1 MRAGDTIADR
11 YVVVRPLGEG
21 GLASTFLVRD
31 RAYDADVVLKLVA
44 ADASSSEI
52 LKREFIALRSCSHPR
67 LVRVYDFGWWRDRGA
82 PRAFYTSSLVDGADI
97 RTFAKTASWDALAQ
111 PIGDV
116 LSAIG
121 SLHRR
126 GLLHG
131 DVHPGNVLVDASSR
145 GVLIDLSCVRPLSNE
160 HAHDV
165 SGTAGF
171 VAPELLRGVVD
182 RTADLFALGRTIQA
196 LDVPLPA
203 RVERAVARLV
213 AERPEDRPR
222 SAEEAA
228 AALGVPWTSPRASD
242 MLGGAIVGRDD
253 ALARLRGALDAL
265 VRGRDAPRTIA
276 LAGADGV
283 GRTRLL
289 EELKAEA
296 QAKTR
301 TVLVRGRRGA
311 LSTLLEIASGS
322 RADVSTT
329 SSVLSALE
337 HLSTRREPVLLLV
350 DDAEALPPDELE
362 RLRALLRSTPR
373 GGPVA
378 VVVVANGTLA
388 ASAEL
393 TIALE
398 PLEPRHVR
406 AWLRAEIPESAL
418 DEILRATGGY
428 PKEIAALLGQLDD
441 GAWGSRTLA
450 RAVANAA
457 TARGELHLDD
467 LDDDARALLA
477 KIVAAGTLPGAGGPA
492 LEALV
497 QRGLVSVD
505 PAGVRLLRRS
515 DAPRAAAALGTHAMR
530 AAHRELAAAAEAE
543 LADAPERDDRFAAL
557 VVHLAA
563 FDPEEAARRLASASS
578 RSAVALRP
586 AADAVVGAHHRAS
599 PEVLLRCAEIYA
611 DAGEPARAL
620 GLVAR
625 ALRRRPGQQLQCA
638 LRRLAGQCYAQM
650 GDSRRAA
657 TVLGRLL
664 PGVIGGPEHA
674 RVAAALSLALLKR
687 GADAE
692 AIEVV
697 RAALE
702 RTDAEPNVRLDLLL
716 NGAFAKSRTGRTAEA
731 RADLARARE
740 IADGTSPRG
749 RFRLASA
756 TGFVEYV
763 AGETPAAVRAYK
775 LALDLAEQNGL
786 DDLVASAALNYG
798 SACHELGDLGRALE
812 AYRRG
817 HRLAVALGMP
827 TTVATLEFD
836 RAKVHADIGSWDLA
850 TRHAEAAADAARRE
864 RMPLIEAGAAA
875 VLAEVASARGDH
887 AAAARWLDEAE
898 RLAAGASERELLAL
912 AVQRAKAR
920 IAAGDL
926 ALAAEGLSECEAMV
940 RAVGTRDAEAAWLGA
955 RAAIALAEGRPS
967 DASLDLERAIELAD
981 ASGQRGLVAELEAR
995 IADAFLA
1002 AGSSFLADRHRAR
1015 ARELW
1020 EKTLASLPPDLHDA
1034 FRRHPARA
1042 AVFAAPETPP
1052 RDLVPIEA
1060 RRFLEINRRLN
1071 SAASTTAVLEE
1082 TMDAAISL
1090 TNAERGF
1097 LLVDTGG
1104 SLKVA
1109 VARNVDRETIRQG
1122 HLKLSHTVAERVVR
1136 TGEPVITVDAAF
1148 DPRFARSRSVH
1159 AMKLKSLLCV
1169 PIRSPDGILGAI
1181 YVDHRFTSGSF
1192 RPELVDVLLALG
1204 DQAALA
1210 LVKARLVEELR
1221 KKTRELEERNA
1232 EIERLARGQALE
1244 IARLKKAIDD
1254 ERRGPDPARRF
1265 DYGDIVA
1272 RSAAMRRVLSVLD
1285 RVIDTDIT
1293 VLVRGESGTGKERIA
1308 RAIHA
1313 NSARRGGP
1321 FVAINCGA
1329 LPESLLEAELFG
1341 YRRGAF
1347 SGATRDQPGLFV
1359 TANGGTLLLDEL
1371 GEMSPSMQV
1380 KLLRA
1385 LQEREVRP
1393 LGASDAVAVDVR
1405 VVCATNRN
1413 LLEEVRAGRFREDL
1427 YYRVA
1432 VVEVE
1437 LPPLRDRLEDV
1448 LPLAEQILARL
1459 ATELGRP
1466 AARLDRSAER
1476 ALLAHDWPGNV
1487 RELENVLTKAFLLGK
1502 SGVLE
1507 AGDLELG
1514 ESAPPERRPSAALRA
1529 RIVAALEETDWN
1541 VVSAS
1546 RLLGIPRPTLYRK
1559 MRALGIERPPRGHAR
1574 EGRP

>member
-1 MRAGDTIADR
+1 LRSGDTIADR
-11 YVVVRPLGEG
+11 YVVVRPLGKG

-31 RAYDADVVLKLVA
+31 RAYDAEVALKLVA
-44 ADASSSEI
+44 ADAGSSEI
-52 LKREFIALRSCSHPR
+52 LKREFLALRSCSHPR
-67 LVRVYDFGWWRDRGA
+67 LVRVHDFGYWRHRGA
-82 PRAFYTSSLVDGADI
+82 TRAFYTSILVEGADLQMV
-97 RTFAKTASWDALAQ
+97 AKTGSWDDLAR

-145 GVLIDLSCVRPLSNE
+145 GVLIDLSCVRPLSE
-160 HAHDV
+160 ERATEV

-171 VAPELLRGVVD
+171 VAPELLRGIVD
-182 RTADLFALGRTIQA
+182 RTADLFALGMTIRA
-196 LDVPLPA
+196 LGVPLPA
-203 RVERAVARLV
+203 RVERALSRLV

-228 AALGVPWTSPRASD
+228 AALDVPWTAPAASD
-242 MLGGAIVGRDD
+242 LLGGTLVGRDD
-253 ALARLRGALDAL
+253 ALARLREALDGL

-289 EELKAEA
+289 DELKAEA
-296 QAKTR
+296 QQRTR
-301 TVLVRGRRGA
+301 TVLVRGGRGA
-311 LSTLLEIASGS
+311 LLSLLEIASGA
-322 RADVSTT
+322 RLDALTT
-329 SSVLSALE
+329 SAALGA
-337 HLSTRREPVLLLV
+337 LDRIAARREPVLLLV
-350 DDAEALPPDELE
+350 DDAEALPSDELE
-362 RLRALLRSTPR
+362 LLRALVRSTP
-373 GGPVA
+373 GGGSIA
-378 VVVVANGTLA
+378 FVVVANGALA

-398 PLEPRHVR
+398 PLEAHHVR
-406 AWLRAEIPESAL
+406 AWLRASIPDSAL

-457 TARGELHLDD
+457 TARGELRLDD
-467 LDDDARALLA
+467 LDGEARALLA
-477 KIVAAGTLPGAGGPA
+477 KIVAAGTLAGAGGPA
-492 LEALV
+492 LETLV
-497 QRGLVSVD
+497 RRGLVSVD
-505 PAGVRLLRRS
+505 PAGARLLRRS
-515 DAPRAAAALGTHAMR
+515 DAARAAAALGAAAMR
-530 AAHRELAAAAEAE
+530 AAHQELAAAAEAE
-543 LADAPERDDRFAAL
+543 LAAAPERDDWLAAL
-557 VVHLAA
+557 VVHLVTV
-563 FDPEEAARRLASASS
+563 DPDEAARRLATATG

-586 AADAVVGAHHRAS
+586 AADAVVGAHDRAS
-599 PEVLLRCAEIYA
+599 PDVLLRCAEIYA
-611 DAGEPARAL
+611 EAGEPARAL

-625 ALRRRPGQQLQCA
+625 ALRRRPARETQSA

-650 GDSRRAA
+650 GDSRRAVS
-657 TVLGRLL
+657 VLRRLL
-664 PGVIGGPEHA
+664 PGVTGGSDHA

-687 GADAE
+687 GADTE

-697 RAALE
+697 RDALE
-702 RTDAEPNVRLDLLL
+702 GAEAEPNVRLDLLL
-716 NGAFAKSRTGRTAEA
+716 NGAFAKSRSGLIAEA
-731 RADLARARE
+731 RADLVRARE
-740 IADGTSPRG
+740 IADSASPRG

-756 TGFVEYV
+756 TGFVEYT
-763 AGETPAAVRAYK
+763 AGETRAAVRAYAV
-775 LALDLAEQNGL
+775 ALDLAEQSGL

-812 AYRRG
+812 AYARG

-850 TRHAEAAADAARRE
+850 MRHAHAATTAARRE
-864 RMPLIEAGAAA
+864 QMTLIEAGAAA
-875 VLAEVASARGDH
+875 VLAEVASARGEHDE
-887 AAAARWLDEAE
+887 AERRLDEAE
-898 RLAAGASERELLAL
+898 RLVAGASEREILAL

-926 ALAAEGLSECEAMV
+926 ALAAEGLRACEATM
-940 RAVGTRDAEAAWLGA
+940 RASGARDAEAAWLGA
-955 RAAIALAEGRPS
+955 RAAIALAEGRPA
-967 DASLDLERAIELAD
+967 DASLDLERAIELAE
-981 ASGQRGLVAELEAR
+981 ASGQRGLVADLEAR
-995 IADAFLA
+995 LADAFLV
-1002 AGSSFLADRHRAR
+1002 AGSPFLADRHRAR

-1020 EKTLASLPPDLHDA
+1020 ERTLASLPPDLHDA

-1042 AVFAAPETPP
+1042 AVFAAPEVPP
-1052 RDLVPIEA
+1052 RDVVPA
-1060 RRFLEINRRLN
+1060 DTRRFFEINRRLN
-1071 SAASTTAVLEE
+1071 SAASTNAVLEE

-1097 LLVDTGG
+1097 LLVDVGG

-1159 AMKLKSLLCV
+1159 AMRLKSLLCV

-1181 YVDHRFTSGSF
+1181 YVDHRFSSGTF
-1192 RPELVDVLLALG
+1192 RAELVDVLLALG

-1221 KKTRELEERNA
+1221 RKTRELEERNA

-1244 IARLKKAIDD
+1244 IARLKQAIDD

-1265 DYGDIVA
+1265 DYGDLVA
-1272 RSAAMRRVLSVLD
+1272 RSAAMRRVLSILD

-1329 LPESLLEAELFG
+1329 LPEALLEAELFG

-1347 SGATRDQPGLFV
+1347 SGAIRDRPGLFV
-1359 TANGGTLLLDEL
+1359 AANGGTLLLDEL

-1393 LGASDAVAVDVR
+1393 LGAADAVAVDVR

-1413 LLEEVRAGRFREDL
+1413 LLEQVRAGRFREDL

-1432 VVEVE
+1432 VVDVE
-1437 LPPLRDRLEDV
+1437 LPPLRSRLEDV
-1448 LPLAEQILARL
+1448 LPLAEQVLARL

-1502 SGVLE
+1502 SGVLRAE
-1507 AGDLELG
+1507 DLELG
-1514 ESAPPERRPSAALRA
+1514 TSVPPVRHPSVALRA
-1529 RIVAALEETDWN
+1529 RILATLEETDWN

-1559 MRALGIERPPRGHAR
+1559 MRALGIERPAR
-1574 EGRP
+1574 ARA